1 MTDPLPGHQP
11 RRRPA
16 ISRDGAQRVADAID
30 RNFTSPNEPDLNLE
44 PANVVDA
51 LCSIARAID
60 HLANVIAEVTMP

>member
-1 MTDPLPGHQP
+1 
-11 RRRPA
+11 
-16 ISRDGAQRVADAID
+16 VADAID
-30 RNFTSPNEPDLNLE
+30 RNVTSPNEPDLNLE